1 MARAH
6 LRIGVDVGGTNTDGV
21 LLDPSKSTNAIL
33 AWHKTPTT
41 SDPSDAIQSVIQALL
56 READIDSALIQSVT
70 IGTTVCAV
78 SFVNTCPDDSLSI
91 L

>member
-1 MARAH
+1 MAH

-41 SDPSDAIQSVIQALL
+41 SDPSDAIQSVIRALL
-56 READIDSALIQSVT
+56 REAGVDSALIQSVT
-70 IGTTVCAV
+70 IGTTVCAL
-78 SFVNTCPDDSLSI
+78 SFANTFSDDSLSI